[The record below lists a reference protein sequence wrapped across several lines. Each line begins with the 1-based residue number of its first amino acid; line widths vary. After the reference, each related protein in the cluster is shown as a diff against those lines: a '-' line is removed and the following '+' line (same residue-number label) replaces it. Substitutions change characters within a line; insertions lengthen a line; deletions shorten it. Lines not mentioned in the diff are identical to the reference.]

1 MSRGVSCW
9 LFGSVA
15 VVALLALAGC
25 GHYFF
30 AEREPWRHDAEVA
43 CLNSGAVRDTPG
55 RVRVSAIE
63 GPGICGADFPIRV
76 SELGDSAPLGYDDE
90 PVRPPGSIPDG
101 ATPPRWPGAQPPPY
115 VPPPPAP
122 YVSRSPY
129 PAPTIAAAPSGPPLS
144 LTPQGPPPG
153 PPPSYPPAAAEGE
166 AEGLP
171 PDMPHPYPPGVTPG
185 SVLSAADLCAGAVPA
200 RRPNRRRVNRR
211 RSHRRFI
218 RRRSAVAAAS
228 DRSVPLP
235 LRRWRRSHVRSSRR
249 SINGSRRRCS
259 RRRCIGSAS
268 RSPASN
274 KSPPIRA
281 AA

>member
-63 GPGICGADFPIRV
+63 GPGMCGADFPIRV

-101 ATPPRWPGAQPPPY
+101 ATPPRWPGAQPPP
-115 VPPPPAP
+115 
-122 YVSRSPY
+122 
-129 PAPTIAAAPSGPPLS
+129 
-144 LTPQGPPPG
+144 
-153 PPPSYPPAAAEGE
+153 
-166 AEGLP
+166 
-171 PDMPHPYPPGVTPG
+171 
-185 SVLSAADLCAGAVPA
+185 SAAL
-200 RRPNRRRVNRR
+200 
-211 RSHRRFI
+211 
-218 RRRSAVAAAS
+218 
-228 DRSVPLP
+228 
-235 LRRWRRSHVRSSRR
+235 
-249 SINGSRRRCS
+249 
-259 RRRCIGSAS
+259 
-268 RSPASN
+268 
-274 KSPPIRA
+274 RA
-281 AA
+281 AAAGALCVALAVSGAGHSRRAVGAALVVDAGGTAARAAAVISSPPRRARPRACRRTCRIRTRRA